1 MSALVEVLEVEVSAK
16 AQRRRFTAEYK
27 RKVLQEADGCTK
39 TGELAALLRREG
51 LYSSHV
57 MTWRR
62 QRERGELAG
71 LAPKKR
77 GPKARPVDERD
88 REIADL
94 KRQLARAEARLE
106 KAEIIIE
113 VQKKLG
119 RLLGVEMPPDPR
131 EPKSSTGKS

>member
-51 LYSSHV
+51 LYSSHL
-57 MTWRR
+57 TAWRR
-62 QRERGELAG
+62 LREAGELSG
-71 LAPKKR
+71 LAVKKR

-88 REIADL
+88 REIAQL
-94 KRQLARAEARLE
+94 KR
-106 KAEIIIE
+106 E
-113 VQKKLG
+113 VAKQ
-119 RLLGVEMPPDPR
+119 RIWR
-131 EPKSSTGKS
+131 